1 MTPQFSEAAEQEI
14 VAEMQ
19 YLLGVAEDSAD
30 SVTAPSESPIEGAS
44 D

>member
-1 MTPQFSEAAEQEI
+1 MTPQFSEAVEQEI

-19 YLLGVAEDSAD
+19 YLLGVAEDSAN
-30 SVTAPSESPIEGAS
+30 SETAPSEAPSEGAS